1 MNEQFLHYL
10 WQFQQFDKSDLRTQ
24 AGEAISIYK
33 TGFLNT
39 NAGPDFTDARIKIG
53 EIEWVGNV
61 EIHINSSHWNQ
72 HQHQYNPAYEN
83 VILHVVWEND
93 QAILR
98 HDNSTIPTLELKSI
112 TNPEILKKYS
122 QLIENQS
129 VIPCESQF
137 REVSEL
143 SKIAILDKVLT
154 KRLQQKAEIAAE
166 LLHQNNGDW
175 EETAYQ
181 LLARNFG
188 FKLNAEP
195 FLRLAQNL
203 PLKIL
208 QKHRDNLMQ
217 IEAMLFGMSKLQ
229 PLPTLTSVSRPE
241 GEGFST
247 DDYPNKLKS
256 ESEFLLKKFG
266 LNESKLAAHEWK
278 FLRTRPANFPTVR
291 IAQFAKLVYQQ
302 KSFFSL
308 FTQTDSVKELK
319 EKLQVNQSEYWTN
332 HHHFDK
338 ISSRKLTGLGKDSIE
353 NLIINTVIPLLVCYA
368 QSIDN
373 QDLME
378 RAIRFLEALPA
389 EKNRITDIWE
399 GLEMSIKTA
408 YDSQGCI
415 ELYNNYCTQ
424 KRCLQCNIGIEILKK

>member
-10 WQFQQFDKSDLRTQ
+10 WQFQAFDKSDLRTQ
-24 AGEAISIYK
+24 AGEAINIYK
-33 TGFLNT
+33 TGLLNT
-39 NAGPDFTDARIKIG
+39 DAGPDFMNARIKIG

-72 HQHQYNPAYEN
+72 HQHQYNRAYEN

-112 TNPEILKKYS
+112 TDSGIFKKYL

-129 VIPCESQF
+129 IIPCESQF
-137 REVSEL
+137 RGVSAL
-143 SKIAILDKVLT
+143 SKIAMLDKVLT

-188 FKLNAEP
+188 FKLNTEP
-195 FLRLAQNL
+195 FLRLAKNVQ
-203 PLKIL
+203 LKTL
-208 QKHRDNLMQ
+208 QKHRDNLTQ
-217 IEAMLFGMSKLQ
+217 IEALLFGQSGL
-229 PLPTLTSVSRPE
+229 LNDSELDEYVE
-241 GEGFST
+241 
-247 DDYPNKLKS
+247 KLKN
-256 ESEFLLKKFG
+256 EADFLSKKYTI
-266 LNESKLAAHEWK
+266 NSQLAAHEWK
-278 FLRTRPANFPTVR
+278 FLRTRPANFPTIRV
-291 IAQFAKLVYQQ
+291 AQFAKLVYQQ
-302 KSFFSL
+302 HSFFSL

-319 EKLQVNQSEYWTN
+319 EKLQVNQSDYWTN
-332 HHHFDK
+332 HHHFNK
-338 ISSRKLTGLGKDSIE
+338 KSSRILLGLGKDSIE
-353 NLIINTVIPLLVCYA
+353 NLIINTAIPLLVCYA

-373 QDLME
+373 QELIE
-378 RAIRFLEALPA
+378 RAIRFLESISA
-389 EKNRITDIWE
+389 EKNKITDIWE
-399 GLEMSIKTA
+399 ELDMSIKTA

-415 ELYNNYCTQ
+415 ELYNNFCT
-424 KRCLQCNIGIEILKK
+424 KKLCLQCNVGIEILKN